1 MKKTGYLLALIC
13 LFTLGMGS
21 MGSNSVERLPEVD
34 QNFSVT
40 VADQS
45 DVSLD
50 LEKFSFEGHTFL
62 TGALGK
68 AQVSIEFE
76 KIKMIYFL
84 RDGQDLKARANL
96 KNGEALD
103 IKIEKKKAFFGA
115 APYGNARIEAQDIKK
130 ITFRGKV
137 TKKK

>member
-1 MKKTGYLLALIC
+1 MKKTGCLLVLIC
-13 LFTLGMGS
+13 MFTLGMGS
-21 MGSNSVERLPEVD
+21 MGGDGVKRLPEVD

-50 LEKFSFEGHTFL
+50 LEKFSFEGNTFL
-62 TGALGK
+62 TGVLGK

-76 KIKMIYFL
+76 KIQTIYIL
-84 RDGQDLKARANL
+84 KDGQDLKARVNL
-96 KNGEALD
+96 KDGKTLE
-103 IKIEKKKAFFGA
+103 IKIEKKKPFFGS

-130 ITFRGKV
+130 IDFRGKV
-137 TKKK
+137 I

>member
-1 MKKTGYLLALIC
+1 MKKTGYLLVLIC

-21 MGSNSVERLPEVD
+21 MGGDGVKRLPEVD

-40 VADQS
+40 VVDQS

-50 LEKFSFEGHTFL
+50 LEKFSFEGNTFL

-76 KIKMIYFL
+76 KIKAIYIL
-84 RDGQDLKARANL
+84 KDGQDLKARVNL
-96 KNGEALD
+96 KDGKVLE
-103 IKIEKKKAFFGA
+103 IKIEKKKTVFRLGFLRQCENRSPGYQKDHF
-115 APYGNARIEAQDIKK
+115 PGKGNK
-130 ITFRGKV
+130 
-137 TKKK
+137 